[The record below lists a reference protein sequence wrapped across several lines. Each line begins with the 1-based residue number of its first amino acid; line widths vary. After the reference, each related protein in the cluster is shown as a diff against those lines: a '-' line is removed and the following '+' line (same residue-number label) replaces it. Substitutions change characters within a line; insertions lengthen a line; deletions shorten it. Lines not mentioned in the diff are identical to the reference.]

1 MCEARCL
8 RGRIQVQLHRNSRN
22 RRNRLNASER
32 FERMVA
38 RRPETDVRALMGN
51 VASTSKRQ
59 QVGRL
64 PAEVTSFV
72 GRRREVAEVKRL
84 LSASRMVTLTGVGGV
99 GKTRLALRAAADVC
113 RAFPDGVWLV
123 ELAALENA
131 ELLPQTVTEAL
142 RIRDHSSK
150 PPLEVLVDHLR
161 DKQALLVLDNCEHL
175 LDDCAEV
182 SEVLLRSSS
191 GLRIIATSRQPL
203 GIACEQTLAVP
214 PLSLP
219 ESGGPT
225 AAADPL
231 DRCDAVRLFTER
243 AGTVLPGF
251 AVTEANRDGVEGI
264 CRRLDGIPLGIE
276 LATVRLRALSVQ
288 QLLERLDD
296 RFRLLTA
303 GSRVALPRHQTLRA
317 LIDWSYTLCTE
328 KEQLLWARASVFAG
342 GLDLEAAEAV
352 CSGDGISR
360 NEVLDLVTGLVEKSV
375 LLREEHGQTVR
386 YRLLETVRQ
395 YGRERLVASG
405 QETELQRRHRDYY
418 RELAAEAQ
426 VSLFGPDQVAWFS
439 RLQREHA
446 NLRTALQFC
455 FNRPGEARTGMA
467 MATDLLYH
475 WITSYYLGEGRRW
488 FGEALAAD
496 TERTSIRARA
506 LWADSWLA
514 IIQADVPA
522 AMVLLEEAR
531 VLGKL
536 FGDESVLGYVAL
548 YSGMV
553 AMYRDDPTAAVA
565 LYDEALRRHQ
575 ATGDPVGLASALI
588 RLSLAYSFL
597 GDSHRAIAIGERC
610 LEVCEDHSEGWHRA
624 YTMMALGI
632 DVWRQGDNRRAT
644 ELEAE
649 SLRFNRSLNDP
660 LGVGVNLEVLA
671 WIAAGEGRWRRT
683 ALLLGALD
691 TIWAAVG
698 APLSGYGHLVRY
710 HDDCESRTRRALR
723 KTAFQSVFEQG
734 TRLSY
739 DDALDFA
746 LERETPGGGPEI
758 PAALPS
764 PLTPRETEIA
774 GLVAQG
780 LSNKEIAAALVIS
793 RRTAEGHV
801 EHILGK
807 LGFNS
812 RSQIA
817 VWAAEQDRRAE
828 RERETER
835 ERAAEEERAAAPAGL
850 SPRSGNGHRPGG
862 GHASGDGPR
871 PGGGGRSEDNRRP
884 DENRSPDSNHRPDG
898 SRPASGR

>member
-1 MCEARCL
+1 
-8 RGRIQVQLHRNSRN
+8 
-22 RRNRLNASER
+22 
-32 FERMVA
+32 
-38 RRPETDVRALMGN
+38 MGN

-64 PAEVTSFV
+64 PVEVTSFV
-72 GRRREVAEVKRL
+72 GRRHEVAEVKRM

-99 GKTRLALRAAADVC
+99 GKTRLALRAAADVS

-131 ELLPQTVTEAL
+131 RLLAQTVTEAL
-142 RIRDHSSK
+142 QIRDHSSK
-150 PPLEVLVDHLR
+150 PPMEVLTNHLR
-161 DKQALLVLDNCEHL
+161 DRRALVLLDNCEHL

-182 SEVLLRSSS
+182 SEALLRSAS
-191 GLRIIATSRQPL
+191 GLRILATSRQPL

-219 ESGGPT
+219 ESDGSPRT
-225 AAADPL
+225 SEL
-231 DRCDAVRLFTER
+231 LTRCDAVRLFSER

-288 QLLERLDD
+288 QLLDRLDD

-303 GSRVALPRHQTLRA
+303 GSRVAVPRHQTLRA

-352 CSGDGISR
+352 CSGDGIDA
-360 NEVLDLVTGLVEKSV
+360 NEVLDLVVGLVEKSV
-375 LLREEHGQTVR
+375 LLREEHGEAVR

-405 QETELQRRHRDYY
+405 REPALQRRHRDYY
-418 RELAAEAQ
+418 RQLAAQAQ
-426 VSLFGPDQVAWFS
+426 ARLFGPDQVAWFT
-439 RLQREHA
+439 RLQLEHA
-446 NLRTALQFC
+446 NLRTALEYC
-455 FNRPGEARTGMA
+455 FTQPGEVRTGMA
-467 MATDLLYH
+467 LSTDLLFH

-488 FGEALAAD
+488 LDQALAAD
-496 TERTSIRARA
+496 TERTAVRARA
-506 LWADSWLA
+506 LWAGSWLA
-514 IIQADVPA
+514 IIQADIPG
-522 AMVLLEEAR
+522 AMALLEEGR
-531 VLGKL
+531 VLGRM
-536 FGDESVLGYVAL
+536 FSDDSVLGYVAL

-553 AMYRDDPTAAVA
+553 AMYRDDAGAAVS
-565 LYDEALRRHQ
+565 LYKESVRRHRS
-575 ATGDPVGLASALI
+575 TGDPVGLASGLI
-588 RLSLAYSFL
+588 RLSLAHSFL
-597 GDSHRAIAIGERC
+597 GDSRRAIAIAEEC
-610 LEVCEDHSEGWHRA
+610 LEVCESHGEGWHRA
-624 YTMMALGI
+624 YTMMALGVE
-632 DVWRQGDNRRAT
+632 VWRQGDTRRAT
-644 ELEAE
+644 DLESE

-671 WIAAGEGRWRRT
+671 WIAATEDRHRR
-683 ALLLGALD
+683 AAQLLGALR

-710 HDDCESRTRRALR
+710 HDECEARTRRALG
-723 KTAFQSVFEQG
+723 KAAFQAAVERG
-734 TRLSY
+734 ARLSY
-739 DDALDFA
+739 DDALDLA
-746 LERETPGGGPEI
+746 LELQPP
-758 PAALPS
+758 PAEPAEAAGEPS
-764 PLTPRETEIA
+764 PLTRRESEIA
-774 GLVAQG
+774 LLVAQG

-812 RSQIA
+812 RAQIA
-817 VWAAEQDRRAE
+817 VWVAGQDRTA
-828 RERETER
+828 TS
-835 ERAAEEERAAAPAGL
+835 
-850 SPRSGNGHRPGG
+850 SPDDPHHPHPGG
-862 GHASGDGPR
+862 TP
-871 PGGGGRSEDNRRP
+871 
-884 DENRSPDSNHRPDG
+884 
-898 SRPASGR
+898 